1 MTTECLT
8 GVISLRNFSCIY
20 YTNCYWFMFNKRAPV
35 FQQRLVTFFFVFQ
48 GNLLEKNGSC
58 EIENY
63 LVLIVHSQ
71 E

>member
-1 MTTECLT
+1 
-8 GVISLRNFSCIY
+8 
-20 YTNCYWFMFNKRAPV
+20 MFNKRAPV

-71 E
+71 EWELVMHIINATV